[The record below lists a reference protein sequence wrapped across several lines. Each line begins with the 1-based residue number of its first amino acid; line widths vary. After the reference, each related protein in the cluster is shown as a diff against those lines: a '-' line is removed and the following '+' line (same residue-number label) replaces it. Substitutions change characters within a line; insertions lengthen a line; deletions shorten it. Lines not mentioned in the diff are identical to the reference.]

1 MSIYLSIHPFR
12 VLISAVSTKV
22 TPPALHFFNNCFD
35 NKFTNGTNIIYP
47 FIKICIHCSV
57 PYIHLSKYPSIN
69 HTHKLLFTLLEL
81 VWKVAR
87 YTSAGPTYFS
97 ECDNYVDGGVL
108 ANNPCMAAW
117 AEINEHFE
125 VMVC

>member
-1 MSIYLSIHPFR
+1 MYPLFC
-12 VLISAVSTKV
+12 T
-22 TPPALHFFNNCFD
+22 
-35 NKFTNGTNIIYP
+35 IYP

-57 PYIHLSKYPSIN
+57 PYIHLTKYSSIN
-69 HTHKLLFTLLEL
+69 HTHTLLFTLLEL